1 MNGRVDIEQPNVN
14 TLFNLKDKI
23 SVKSSD
29 YRDALTGTIIK
40 SNLSNAFFSKHNID
54 IIQNGIRAG
63 VYKLSKG
70 SYIIAPQSEDN
81 IKIIM
86 RNIYLD
92 NCANLPHNITNQIQ
106 ELNEIVLDYCIPKVY
121 GEAQGYLKYLHDV
134 SNLAVPMQRPTSS
147 TYKTNTL
154 QPNSWI

>member
-1 MNGRVDIEQPNVN
+1 MNGRVNIEQPN
-14 TLFNLKDKI
+14 TDILFNIKDKI

-29 YRDALTGTIIK
+29 YRDALTGTILK
-40 SNLSNAFFSKHNID
+40 TNLSNAYFSKENIE

-63 VYKLSKG
+63 VFNLSKG

-86 RNIYLD
+86 RSVYLD
-92 NCANLPHNITNQIQ
+92 NCSNLPNNITNQIQ
-106 ELNEIVLDYCIPKVY
+106 ELNDIVLEYCIPKVY
-121 GEAQGYLKYLHDV
+121 GEAKGYLTYLHDV
-134 SNLAVPMQRPTSS
+134 SNLAIPIQRPTSS
-147 TYKTNTL
+147 AYKTNSL

>member
-1 MNGRVDIEQPNVN
+1 MNGRVNIEQPN
-14 TLFNLKDKI
+14 TDILFNIKDKI

-29 YRDALTGTIIK
+29 YRDALTGTILK
-40 SNLSNAFFSKHNID
+40 TNLSNAYFSKENIE

-63 VYKLSKG
+63 VYNLSKG

-86 RNIYLD
+86 RSVYLD
-92 NCANLPHNITNQIQ
+92 NCSNLPNNITNQIQ
-106 ELNEIVLDYCIPKVY
+106 ELNDIVLEYCIPKVY
-121 GEAQGYLKYLHDV
+121 GEAKGYLTYLHDV
-134 SNLAVPMQRPTSS
+134 SNLAIPIQRPTSS
-147 TYKTNTL
+147 AYKTNSL